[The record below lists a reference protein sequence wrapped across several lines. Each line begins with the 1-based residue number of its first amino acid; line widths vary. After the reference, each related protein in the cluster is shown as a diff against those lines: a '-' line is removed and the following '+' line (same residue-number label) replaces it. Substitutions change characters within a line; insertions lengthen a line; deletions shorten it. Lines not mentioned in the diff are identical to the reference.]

1 MESVV
6 GTRKHFYMLLSDVRD
21 TQTSYSVC
29 PRIFTSIR
37 SVSPHT
43 FPPTVVPPCLLSPP
57 THFLHRFC
65 LHVSCLPSSTS
76 STVIHPRASC
86 SSHAAVAPAQ
96 SPPTQT
102 YKFAS
107 LPSPEPTL
115 PPCTSH
121 ATQHSGPRGILSR
134 LVPLLVWLHRN
145 EV

>member
-29 PRIFTSIR
+29 PRIFTSIC

-43 FPPTVVPPCLLSPP
+43 FPPTVVPPCPLSPH
-57 THFLHRFC
+57 TYFLHRFC
-65 LHVSCLPSSTS
+65 LQVSCLPSSTS
-76 STVIHPRASC
+76 STAIHPRASS
-86 SSHAAVAPAQ
+86 SSHVPVAPAQ
-96 SPPTQT
+96 SPSIRI

-115 PPCTSH
+115 LPCTSH
-121 ATQHSGPRGILSR
+121 ATQHLGPRGILSR

-145 EV
+145 EM